1 MLVRVGI
8 VSYKI
13 CPNLKKQYRK
23 IPIIS
28 PFLIFVQK
36 AFLLGLFSERLIIIG
51 GNSVLDLIIKTP
63 KTLRKRAKIANAGQQ
78 SIYLG
83 GL

>member
-13 CPNLKKQYRK
+13 RPNLKKQYVNFRYRK

-28 PFLIFVQK
+28 PFLIFFQK
-36 AFLLGLFSERLIIIG
+36 AFLLRLFSERLIIIG
-51 GNSVLDLIIKTP
+51 GNSVLDLIIKTL
-63 KTLRKRAKIANAGQQ
+63 KTLRKQAKIAQ
-78 SIYLG
+78 
-83 GL
+83 